1 MGYSFGGRI
10 MHFTKTYPT
19 FHLDCDLDLKPGTI
33 TGLIGRN
40 GSGKTTMFKL
50 MLGLI
55 KADDHQIKPL
65 DKKDVGIVWTNSTF
79 SLWLTSIDIQNILKT
94 MYPKFDSNYFQSMIQ
109 RFNLDPKMTL
119 KEYSTGMLS
128 KLKIIIAISI
138 QPKILLLDEP
148 TSGLDVIARNE
159 ILDLLRDYMI
169 EHENASI
176 LISSHISSDLESLC
190 DEFYFLD
197 KGTMLLYEQTDSLLE
212 NYAILKTEEDKNID
226 FAYILKRKNNH
237 FLTNQKQF
245 YAENYPN
252 MVIEN
257 IHLDTLMEMM
267 IQGEHI

>member
-1 MGYSFGGRI
+1 
-10 MHFTKTYPT
+10 MHFKKTYPT

-55 KADDHQIKPL
+55 MDDDNQIKPL
-65 DKKDVGIVWTNSTF
+65 DKKNVGIVWTNSTF
-79 SLWLTSIDIQNILKT
+79 SLWLTSIDIQNILKL
-94 MYPKFDSNYFQSMIQ
+94 MYPKFDSNYFRSMIQ
-109 RFNLDPKMTL
+109 HFNLDPKMTL

-159 ILDLLRDYMI
+159 VLDVLRDYMI

-190 DEFYFLD
+190 DEFYFLEN
-197 KGTMLLYEQTDSLLE
+197 GTMLLHEKSDSLLE
-212 NYAILKTEEDKNID
+212 NYAILKTEDDTNID
-226 FAYILKRKNNH
+226 LSYVLNKKDNQ
-237 FLTNQKQF
+237 FLTNQKDF
-245 YAENYPN
+245 YVENYPN

-257 IHLDTLMEMM
+257 IHLDTLMEIM
-267 IQGEHI
+267 IQGENI